1 VSTYRIKNRSL
12 ESDAPQLSEV
22 LASIYG
28 DKERPLC
35 LCREPGVEMYVAKVS
50 GRFLIKRMPNTGSR
64 HDLSCES
71 YEAPAELSGLGE
83 VLGSAIQEH
92 IEEGITDLKLAFS
105 LTRRPWRAA
114 PLPTGGEAG
123 SVTTD
128 GKRLTLRGTFH
139 YLWEQ
144 AGFHKW
150 APAMSGKRN
159 WYVIRKF
166 LLQAAQAKFA
176 KGHALNDLLYI
187 PESFSLEHKGEIVQR
202 RTALMAKL
210 AAGAQNR
217 SHGLMLLIAEVK
229 EIASARYGYK
239 LVAKHLPDFHFTMN
253 EDLYKRLRE
262 RFENELSLWDATE
275 ESHLILIGTF
285 GVNVTGVAALEEAA
299 LTVVNHEWI
308 PIEHTYDNLLIE
320 KLGIGK
326 RRFAKGLRYN
336 LGSKRPLAS
345 VVLSDTE
352 PTAVAM
358 YIVPPDVNDEYR
370 SALRELVIN
379 SQLASWFWVTAESEL
394 PGLPPKKGYQSQV
407 LPFEAI
413 AGGPLPPTPAEHS
426 EYCQTAL

>member
-1 VSTYRIKNRSL
+1 MSTYRIKSRSV
-12 ESDAPQLSEV
+12 ESNDPGMPEL
-22 LASIYG
+22 LASVYG
-28 DKERPLC
+28 NKERPFC
-35 LCREPGVEMYVAKVS
+35 LCREPNPEMYVAKVN
-50 GRFLIKRMPNTGSR
+50 GRFVIKRMPNTASE

-71 YEAPAELSGLGE
+71 YEPPAELSGLGE

-92 IEEGITDLKLAFS
+92 VEEGITDLKLAFS

-114 PLPTGGEAG
+114 PVPAEGEPD

-128 GKRLTLRGTFH
+128 GKRLTLRGTLH

-150 APAMSGKRN
+150 SPAMSGKRN

-176 KGHALNDLLYI
+176 KGQALNDLLYI
-187 PESFSLEHKGEIVQR
+187 PEPFSLEHKDEIVQR

-210 AAGAQNR
+210 AAAAKNR
-217 SHGLMLLIAEVK
+217 SHSLMMLIAEVK
-229 EIASARYGYK
+229 EISAARYGYK
-239 LVAKHLPDFHFTMN
+239 LVAKHLPDFYFTMN
-253 EDLYKRLRE
+253 EDIYKRLRN
-262 RFENELSLWDATE
+262 RFERELSLWDATE

-285 GVNVTGVAALEEAA
+285 AVNVTGVASLEESAIM
-299 LTVVNHEWI
+299 VVNHEWI

-320 KLGIGK
+320 KLGAGK

-358 YIVPPDVNDEYR
+358 YIVPPCVFR
-370 SALRELVIN
+370 RCELTV
-379 SQLASWFWVTAESEL
+379 
-394 PGLPPKKGYQSQV
+394 
-407 LPFEAI
+407 
-413 AGGPLPPTPAEHS
+413 PTM
-426 EYCQTAL
+426 